1 MIGCGQRGAELLCD
15 VNNTAMVATEYEAM
29 REVGTCVREVV
40 MAILTVDSV
49 FQ

>member
-1 MIGCGQRGAELLCD
+1 MIGCGPRGAELLCD
-15 VNNTAMVATEYEAM
+15 VNNSAVVATEYETM
-29 REVGTCVREVV
+29 HEVGACVGEVV